1 MHVSVQLLLLLL
13 GLLAA
18 ARGDSPAPRFNV
30 SLDVTPSQRWEPV
43 LRKYDAAQLR
53 NYTQQIVS
61 SVVPKWVTNVI
72 NWLAPILKYLLP
84 EPYRGEIEGICK
96 FLGVNLGEGLLIN
109 LAYEASGYCT
119 SIVAEDSAG
128 KIYHGRN
135 MDYAFTDILTA
146 ITVDVQFVS
155 SGQIVYTGTT
165 FLGFV
170 GLWTGQKPNKFSIT
184 ANERAKGM
192 GWNIAIASFL
202 KRNRSPSWVIR
213 DTLREAVDF
222 QAALQKLSYS
232 PITANVY
239 FILGGVKLNE
249 GVIIT
254 REPERPI
261 DVWPL
266 KSTKGQWYR
275 VATNYDHWR
284 PPPPWDDRRTPA
296 ICVPNAT
303 TQKNINLNTIFKV
316 LSIHPVLNKRTIYT
330 TLICAAQP
338 KDYKTVIWKQPK
350 QNNWNFT
357 AINEQNEDSTAGPN

>member
-109 LAYEASGYCT
+109 LAYEASGY
-119 SIVAEDSAG
+119 VLLE
-128 KIYHGRN
+128 
-135 MDYAFTDILTA
+135 
-146 ITVDVQFVS
+146 
-155 SGQIVYTGTT
+155 IVYTGTT

>member
-18 ARGDSPAPRFNV
+18 ARGNSPAPRFNV

-61 SVVPKWVTNVI
+61 SVVPKWVINVI
-72 NWLAPILKYLLP
+72 NRLAPILKYLLP
-84 EPYRGEIEGICK
+84 QPYRGEIEGICK
-96 FLGVNLGEGLLIN
+96 FLGVKLGEGLLIN

-119 SIVAEDSAG
+119 SIVAQDSRG

-135 MDYAFTDILTA
+135 MDYTFTDILRSV
-146 ITVDVQFVS
+146 TVDVQFVS
-155 SGQIVYTGTT
+155 NGQIVYSGTT

-184 ANERAKGM
+184 ANERAKGAR
-192 GWNIAIASFL
+192 WKTAIAAFL

-213 DTLREAVDF
+213 DALREAVDF
-222 QAALQKLSYS
+222 QVALKKLSYS

-239 FILGGVKLNE
+239 FILGGVKPNE

-275 VATNYDHWR
+275 VETNYDHWR
-284 PPPPWDDRRTPA
+284 PPPAWDDRRTPA
-296 ICVPNAT
+296 IRALNAT
-303 TQKNINLNTIFKV
+303 TQKNINLNTMFKV
-316 LSIHPVLNKRTIYT
+316 LSSHPVLNKRTIYT

-338 KDYKTVIWKQPK
+338 KAYKTVIWKQPK
-350 QNNWNFT
+350 QNNWNFA
-357 AINEQNEDSTAGPN
+357 AINELKEDYIAVPN

>member
-316 LSIHPVLNKRTIYT
+316 LSIHPVLNNYSR
-330 TLICAAQP
+330 
-338 KDYKTVIWKQPK
+338 D
-350 QNNWNFT
+350 
-357 AINEQNEDSTAGPN
+357 

>member
-1 MHVSVQLLLLLL
+1 MHVSVQILLLLL

-53 NYTQQIVS
+53 NYMQQVIR
-61 SVVPKWVTNVI
+61 SVVPKWVTNVV
-72 NWLAPILKYLLP
+72 NQLAPILKYLLP
-84 EPYRGEIEGICK
+84 EPYRGEIEGISK

-119 SIVAEDSAG
+119 SIVAQDSRG

-135 MDYAFTDILTA
+135 MDYAFTDILRST
-146 ITVDVQFVS
+146 TVDVQFVS

-170 GLWTGQKPNKFSIT
+170 GLWTGQKPSKFSIT
-184 ANERAKGM
+184 GNARAKGAR
-192 GWNIAIASFL
+192 WKDIIATFL

-213 DTLREAVDF
+213 DALTEAVDF
-222 QAALQKLSYS
+222 HAALKRLSYT

-239 FILGGVKLNE
+239 FILGGVKPNE

-254 REPERPI
+254 RKPEGPV

-275 VATNYDHWR
+275 VETNYDHWK
-284 PPPPWDDRRTPA
+284 PPPPLDDRRTPTIRA
-296 ICVPNAT
+296 LNAT
-303 TQKNINLNTIFKV
+303 TQKNINVNTLFKV
-316 LSIHPVLNKRTIYT
+316 LSIHPVLNKKTVYT
-330 TLICAAQP
+330 TLMCAAQP
-338 KDYKTVIWKQPK
+338 KDYKTVIWKGSK
-350 QNNWNFT
+350 QNNWNF
-357 AINEQNEDSTAGPN
+357 AEINEQKGGYAAVLN